1 MKYHPR
7 TIAARARGYQQGF
20 SAITAVVLIVLFGLL
35 GAYMATLTGVQSLTT
50 TLSSRTDQAWF
61 TANSGAEWGIHQ
73 VLTGGSCGAFPATL
87 TITGGSGPSFS
98 VDVTCTATSVTEGPD
113 TYNIYRL
120 TASASSGN
128 PGEIGHVARNVRV
141 SVTDAP

>member
-1 MKYHPR
+1 MNGMNLGITANR
-7 TIAARARGYQQGF
+7 QRGF

-61 TANSGAEWGIHQ
+61 AANSGAEWGIHQ
-73 VLTGGSCGAFPATL
+73 VLTSGSCSAFPATL
-87 TITGGSGPSFS
+87 GITGGSGPAFD
-98 VDVTCTATSVTEGPD
+98 VDIDCDSTSVTEGPD
-113 TYNIYRL
+113 TYNIFRL
-120 TASASSGN
+120 TAFAESGS
-128 PGEIGHVARNVRV
+128 PGDIGYVARTLRV